1 MDDNKP
7 GSSRPSS
14 LLTFPSPK
22 KKRPKTGQ
30 LSSSEKTVL
39 VNVYKYVE
47 ETWPKDKYPYKTEI
61 VQKTAEIVGVS
72 TPTVYSVLKEYKTHG
87 RVQSPPPPATK
98 PSLVNALDEIEL
110 GGIRR
115 KVHQFYFANEIP
127 SIDKMLDAVNSDES
141 LPNFS
146 RTSFFKVLKKLGFKY
161 SKRNRKSMLIDRS
174 DIALWRIN
182 YLNKIE
188 EERKAGKKIYYLDE
202 TWVNEGHTKEK
213 VWQDTT
219 IKSTKE
225 AHRQGLSTGLKNP
238 SGKGKRLILG
248 HIGSSTGFLKE
259 GELIFLAGTD
269 DGDYHKE
276 MNGANFEKWF
286 DVILNN
292 VEPNSVIVMD
302 NAPYHSRKL
311 EKTPILKTKKAEI
324 QEWLRSKN
332 IAFGPK
338 EYKEQLLKRV
348 RKVKKKY
355 EKYVVDEKA
364 KERGITVIRLPPYHC
379 ELNPIELIWAQVKGE
394 IAAKNK
400 TFKLKELRDLLPEAL
415 GNVTAANWKS
425 CEDHTIKEEET
436 MRGLDNHIDNL
447 TDRFIIN
454 VGGGLGLES
463 SSSSSDSE

>member
-1 MDDNKP
+1 
-7 GSSRPSS
+7 
-14 LLTFPSPK
+14 
-22 KKRPKTGQ
+22 
-30 LSSSEKTVL
+30 
-39 VNVYKYVE
+39 
-47 ETWPKDKYPYKTEI
+47 
-61 VQKTAEIVGVS
+61 
-72 TPTVYSVLKEYKTHG
+72 
-87 RVQSPPPPATK
+87 
-98 PSLVNALDEIEL
+98 
-110 GGIRR
+110 
-115 KVHQFYFANEIP
+115 
-127 SIDKMLDAVNSDES
+127 
-141 LPNFS
+141 
-146 RTSFFKVLKKLGFKY
+146 
-161 SKRNRKSMLIDRS
+161 MLIDRS

-286 DVILNN
+286 GVILNN

-338 EYKEQLLKRV
+338 VY
-348 RKVKKKY
+348 
-355 EKYVVDEKA
+355 
-364 KERGITVIRLPPYHC
+364 
-379 ELNPIELIWAQVKGE
+379 
-394 IAAKNK
+394 
-400 TFKLKELRDLLPEAL
+400 
-415 GNVTAANWKS
+415 
-425 CEDHTIKEEET
+425 HTI
-436 MRGLDNHIDNL
+436 LVQP
-447 TDRFIIN
+447 RF
-454 VGGGLGLES
+454 
-463 SSSSSDSE
+463 